1 MKVVVYNL
9 GCKVNKYECDSMV
22 KALRLKGIEVSE
34 NLEYADVYILNTC
47 AVTNEAERKSRQC
60 VERCLKFNKDAKIFV
75 CGCASEHNPDQF
87 ISKENVQYV
96 IGSAGKMSLI
106 DSFSLEGI
114 KKQELPKVY
123 EDDFSPIIDRTR
135 AFLKIQDGCNRFC
148 SYCLIPYVRG
158 RSRSRKIESVVLE
171 CKEVAKTTKEIVLTG
186 IDVSMYGVDIGTNM
200 VELLNSLKDIDCR
213 IRFGSLECSIIT
225 KDFLDACKGL
235 KQFCPQ
241 FHLSLQSGDDEVLKR
256 MNRKYTTSEYLEKVK
271 LIRSYFPDSAITTDL
286 IVAFPTE
293 SEKQF
298 ENTLSFLKEVSFSS
312 IHIFPYSK
320 REGTLAA
327 KYKTLPGQI
336 AKERWK
342 RANEIEEECKNKYL
356 QSMIGKDLEV
366 LIEEKNGEYFEGYS
380 KEYIRVKIKNA
391 KINDI
396 IKCKAK
402 EIEDGILI
410 GE

>member
-22 KALRLKGIEVSE
+22 KALRLKQYEVSE
-34 NLEYADVYILNTC
+34 NLEYADIYILNTC

-60 VERCLKFNKDAKIFV
+60 VERCLKYNKDAKIFV
-75 CGCASEHNPDQF
+75 CGCASENNPEQF
-87 ISKENVQYV
+87 IKKDNVQYV
-96 IGSAGKMSLI
+96 IGSANKMSLI
-106 DSFSLEGI
+106 DSFELEGI
-114 KKQELPKVY
+114 SKQTLPKDY

-158 RSRSRKIESVVLE
+158 RSRSRSIDSVVKE
-171 CKEVAKTTKEIVLTG
+171 CEEVAKTTKEMVITG
-186 IDVSMYGVDIGTNM
+186 IDVSMYGLDIGTNM
-200 VELLNSLKDIDCR
+200 VELLNRLTHIDCR

-225 KDFLDACKGL
+225 NEFLQACSKL
-235 KQFCPQ
+235 KNFCPQ

-256 MNRKYTTSEYLEKVK
+256 MNRKYTTKEYLEKVH
-271 LIRSYFPDSAITTDL
+271 LIRSYFSDAAITTDL

-293 SEKQF
+293 TEEQF
-298 ENTLSFLKEVSFSS
+298 KNTLNFIKEVSFSS

-327 KYKTLPGQI
+327 KYKPLSGEI
-336 AKERWK
+336 SKRRWK
-342 RANEIEEECKNKYL
+342 QAYEVEKECKRKYL
-356 QSMIGKDLEV
+356 QSMIGKTLEV
-366 LIEEKNGEYFEGYS
+366 LIEEKNGEYYEGYS
-380 KEYIRVKIKNA
+380 KEYIRVKIKEA

-396 IKCKAK
+396 IKCEAK
-402 EIEDGILI
+402 EIENDMLI
-410 GE
+410 CQ